1 MNYRTLGRTELKVSE
16 IGFGAWA
23 IGGNEHGNSYGTTE
37 DDVSIRAIQRA
48 VEMGCTFFDTADVYG
63 HGHSEEVLGAAL
75 EGHRDAV
82 VIATKVGGDFYEGA
96 TRMNF
101 TPEYMQFA
109 CDRSLERLGTD
120 VIDLYQLHN
129 PTGEMIAEGSVFD
142 VFGDLQAAG
151 KIRFGGVSIFD
162 PAEGVAAITTGKVDA
177 IQVVFNLFSTE
188 PVAELF
194 PLALEQGVGIITRE
208 PLANGFLT
216 GKYKPGATFEPGDIR
231 RNWPPQTIAA
241 RSTYADKLRAALERP
256 GERTLVQAALCFA
269 LAHPAVSTAIPGAKT
284 PEQVAENCG
293 ASEAPSFD
301 EADLARVKDIFGS
314 N

>member
-23 IGGNEHGNSYGTTE
+23 IGGNEHGNSYGTTV
-37 DDVSIRAIQRA
+37 DDVSIRTIQRA
-48 VEMGCTFFDTADVYG
+48 LEMGCTFFDTADVYG

-216 GKYKPGATFEPGDIR
+216 GKYTPGATFEPGDIR

-241 RSTYADKLRAALERP
+241 RSTYADKLRAVLERP
-256 GERTLVQAALCFA
+256 GERTLVQAALRFA

>member
-101 TPEYMQFA
+101 TPEYMQSA

-129 PTGEMIAEGSVFD
+129 PTGEMITEGSVFD

-216 GKYKPGATFEPGDIR
+216 GKYTPGATFEPGDIR
-231 RNWPPQTIAA
+231 RNWPPQMIAA

-256 GERTLVQAALCFA
+256 GERTLVQAALRFA